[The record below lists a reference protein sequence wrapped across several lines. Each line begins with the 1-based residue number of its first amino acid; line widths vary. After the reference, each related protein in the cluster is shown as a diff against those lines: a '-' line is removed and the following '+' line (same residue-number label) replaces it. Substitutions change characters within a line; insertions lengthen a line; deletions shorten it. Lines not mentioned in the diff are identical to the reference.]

1 LAPGY
6 LPTLG
11 NWIKGLPGTAEP
23 SPQVAGVTPVQRF
36 EAADVPAAP
45 WWGDSTFLWLTLC
58 LAAVG
63 YVAVPVSEIVVRR
76 RGRDLRVQTNAQL
89 WRPVRR
95 RLRRMMWTGLGEF
108 AAVIAFIT
116 LIVLFSVNQ
125 AGAWPAVQAGWL
137 VVRLLAILMLVQE
150 VTAVA
155 AVLAGLREGWQPT
168 LWEKTVLVGV
178 LGGTGLLLVTGAYY
192 GLFGFPW

>member
-1 LAPGY
+1 
-6 LPTLG
+6 
-11 NWIKGLPGTAEP
+11 
-23 SPQVAGVTPVQRF
+23 
-36 EAADVPAAP
+36 
-45 WWGDSTFLWLTLC
+45 
-58 LAAVG
+58 
-63 YVAVPVSEIVVRR
+63 
-76 RGRDLRVQTNAQL
+76 
-89 WRPVRR
+89 
-95 RLRRMMWTGLGEF
+95 MWTGLGEF